1 MKLHFAAFRAPG
13 ARVFQSERPAAA
25 VALAGG
31 DVQGRRSAER
41 CGVARRRPCRLFS
54 YASQDHWGDAAVRH
68 RASALKTAAFESDL
82 RCYGSDHDLL

>member
-41 CGVARRRPCRLFS
+41 CVARP
-54 YASQDHWGDAAVRH
+54 QAVPVVF
-68 RASALKTAAFESDL
+68 LCL
-82 RCYGSDHDLL
+82 PGPLGGCGG